1 MKKTRFLLL
10 LAAVFTLSMVYTSC
24 DDLLDKDSD
33 EKKGAAEA
41 SSSAYLPIDYANK
54 KVAAWYLHTEE
65 GDNKTKI
72 EAVFLFTDSSLV
84 VTKAKIY
91 SQSDG
96 RKPEYGI
103 NAVGRY
109 VITEGDYT
117 NGKAAVGAVAP
128 DGEVISFVVRIEDGK
143 MYVPM
148 GEDGEDIIFTLMS
161 NSLLPEAYDPSKDN
175 QGGDQGDGLEAFF
188 PKGYEGKT
196 VKAWFTSSDSFSEQ
210 GYEFKALTAVYFFT
224 DNSYVATVSMITS
237 DQAGKH
243 YMREIAGEGGYRITK
258 GDFTNGTVVL
268 TYVDEEDDLTVETS
282 IEIKNGQF
290 KIVTT
295 EEGDDGEVFTYEEVY
310 VKQDNSKVPQASDPT
325 DNNNP
330 QGGDGDQGSDVP
342 AFFPK
347 AFADKTVVAWY
358 SWSESLSVQ
367 TMVEAVFLFDD
378 NTLVFTEHKVFP
390 KEIQEN
396 PERYIVA
403 TGTYTLTGTYEN
415 GTVTVIL
422 DEDRK
427 ITMTIEGGKLSIE
440 YSSSMVYT
448 KRNNNDV
455 PQPLDPTD
463 GNNPGGDDGGDDEGG
478 DEGGDSNLAA
488 WYMATRTMDD
498 VEYEVA
504 AILFADNTIVFT
516 RTRVPDK
523 SGSTYQTEIM
533 GKGKYSILSGDLI
546 NGSIVIYMFEQ
557 ESYLSI
563 VDGVITSE
571 EVNYIKQDNSKYTGP
586 TDFDDYNGD
595 DNGGDNGGE
604 NGDDDGDDDIDYTLA
619 KAYLPSDY
627 SIDNIAAWY
636 MLADEEENSIR
647 IEAVFLFADNTLVVT
662 KTKIYAKSDGRDP
675 KYEVNATGQYRI
687 TEGDYTTGKAS
698 VITADGASFD
708 VEIVEGILTAMGA
721 NFTQMPLNYLSDL
734 TTNGK

>member
-54 KVAAWYLHTEE
+54 KVAAWYLRTEE

-148 GEDGEDIIFTLMS
+148 GEDGEDVVYTLMS

-237 DQAGKH
+237 DQVGKH

-427 ITMTIEGGKLSIE
+427 ITMTIENGKLSIE
-440 YSSSMVYT
+440 YNTSMLFT
-448 KRNNNDV
+448 KRDNKDV

-463 GNNPGGDDGGDDEGG
+463 WDDDD
-478 DEGGDSNLAA
+478 DDDPQGGDSKLAA
-488 WYMATRTMDD
+488 WYSGTITQNGI
-498 VEYEVA
+498 EYKVDI
-504 AILFADNTIVFT
+504 ILLSDNTVAFAQ
-516 RTRVPDK
+516 TRVAGVD
-523 SGSTYQTEIM
+523 SEYQYVTEII
-533 GKGKYSILSGDLI
+533 GVGTYKITSGDLT
-546 NGSIVIYMFEQ
+546 
-557 ESYLSI
+557 
-563 VDGVITSE
+563 DGTVVITMYGEPKEFAVSNGM
-571 EVNYIKQDNSKYTGP
+571 VTVTQDGQTVTYYKQDNSKYHGP
-586 TDFDDYNGD
+586 TDFS
-595 DNGGDNGGE
+595 
-604 NGDDDGDDDIDYTLA
+604 DDGDDDIDYTQA
-619 KAYLPSDY
+619 KAYLPSDF
-627 SIDNIAAWY
+627 SIRNVAAWY
-636 MLADEEENSIR
+636 MLADEDDNSVR
-647 IEAVFLFADNTLVVT
+647 IEAVFLFTDNTLVST

-675 KYEVNATGQYRI
+675 KYEVNATGQYRL

-698 VITADGASFD
+698 VTTSDGMSFEA
-708 VEIVEGILTAMGA
+708 VIVDGTLTAMGE
-721 NFTQMPLNYLSDL
+721 NFTKMPNDYLSDL